1 MKMIV
6 TIFLATLM
14 LPSLSWARS
23 STSTYTKNEIE
34 AKFNE
39 LRTFYEARTAPQSEI
54 ASRFDTLEAKLKQ
67 LIDAN
72 EGLANE
78 RGLLSRQVEDLQAQ
92 VKQNEQAEWDR
103 NQLFVETLKSI
114 QASSAF
120 SWLLLL
126 PAIVGALVSGAVI
139 WWVAHVYTLDIKMV
153 ESTLAFSGRFGE
165 LIQRQS
171 ELNQGFAQGR
181 VTQDSP
187 PTVLE
192 TTEAHTWWWRF
203 FDLILFEY
211 DFFRQGLVWK
221 EQFKTWMLWRWH
233 DYHAQGNDVWKTNG
247 IGYREGW
254 AWWKTRPA
262 NMGSRLERFLD
273 EVHAGYHPDRVRQ
286 IVEEHKPKLLAKLF
300 RLRRLD

>member
-1 MKMIV
+1 MKVIV

-67 LIDAN
+67 LIDTN

-114 QASSAF
+114 QASSAEIAPEGTGHG
-120 SWLLLL
+120 L
-126 PAIVGALVSGAVI
+126 PLSKCEAYKR
-139 WWVAHVYTLDIKMV
+139 VYD
-153 ESTLAFSGRFGE
+153 
-165 LIQRQS
+165 Q
-171 ELNQGFAQGR
+171 
-181 VTQDSP
+181 P
-187 PTVLE
+187 
-192 TTEAHTWWWRF
+192 
-203 FDLILFEY
+203 Y
-211 DFFRQGLVWK
+211 
-221 EQFKTWMLWRWH
+221 
-233 DYHAQGNDVWKTNG
+233 
-247 IGYREGW
+247 
-254 AWWKTRPA
+254 
-262 NMGSRLERFLD
+262 GSS
-273 EVHAGYHPDRVRQ
+273 
-286 IVEEHKPKLLAKLF
+286 
-300 RLRRLD
+300 